1 MQSKLVQYTYSN
13 RDRDAVIY
21 TDFPDQSDTKKNQK
35 RRLWKSTTNHN

>member
-21 TDFPDQSDTKKNQK
+21 TDFPDQSDTKKPK
-35 RRLWKSTTNHN
+35 ETTLKIHN